1 MATAAK
7 TRSVKFTYEDYLLF
21 PEDGRKREII
31 DGEIYGVDIAVGRSP
46 SLRHQITC
54 ANLLQVLNAWARSS
68 GAGTIVPA
76 PFDVVLS
83 NENVVQPDILFV
95 SASRVSI
102 VTEKNVQGAPDLVVE
117 IVSETTRKVD
127 ETTKR
132 KLYERY
138 GASEYWIVDPE
149 LETVKVHRMTDRGYV
164 RAAELS
170 REAGDTLSTPLLPG
184 LEIPLAE
191 IFE

>member
-21 PEDGRKREII
+21 PEDGRRHELMEGERFVTPSPNTKHQRVSVSLSAVLFSHLKRT
-31 DGEIYGVDIAVGRSP
+31 GEGRVF
-46 SLRHQITC
+46 T
-54 ANLLQVLNAWARSS
+54 
-68 GAGTIVPA
+68 A
-76 PFDVVLS
+76 PFDVILS
-83 NENVVQPDILFV
+83 DLDVVQPDILFV
-95 SASRVSI
+95 SASRASI
-102 VTEKNVQGAPDLVVE
+102 ITEKNVQGAPDLVVE
-117 IVSETTRKVD
+117 IVSETTRKID

-138 GASEYWIVDPE
+138 GVSEYWIVDPE
-149 LETVKVHRMTDRGYV
+149 LETVKVHRMTEQGCV

-170 REAGDTLSTPLLPG
+170 RESGDTLSTPLLPG